1 MPLSSRSVY
10 RLYIGLWAGLDI
22 LYPPYCGGCERRGKR
37 WCESCQ
43 NETHIISP
51 PICNRCGHPEDV
63 QGICINCAS
72 TPPIFTGLRSWAE
85 YEGSLRN
92 AIIRLKYY
100 RDISLGEVLSRYLA
114 ECIINIGWK
123 VNMVVP
129 VPLGVARLTERGY
142 NQAALLAMPLALS
155 TEIQY
160 KPNVLKRIIETRT
173 QVGLTFEQRK
183 VNVEGAFIADAHQ
196 VANKRILLV
205 DDVATSGATLDA
217 CASALLIAGA
227 TDVYGLTLARAL

>member
-1 MPLSSRSVY
+1 M
-10 RLYIGLWAGLDI
+10 
-22 LYPPYCGGCERRGKR
+22 
-37 WCESCQ
+37 
-43 NETHIISP
+43 
-51 PICNRCGHPEDV
+51 
-63 QGICINCAS
+63 
-72 TPPIFTGLRSWAE
+72 
-85 YEGSLRN
+85 
-92 AIIRLKYY
+92 
-100 RDISLGEVLSRYLA
+100 A
-114 ECIINIGWK
+114 ECVINIGWK

-196 VANKRILLV
+196 VANNRILLV

-217 CASALLIAGA
+217 CASALLIVGA